1 MPMTLSGDGTITG
14 LAVGGLPNA
23 TIVQADL
30 ATGVASNGPAFSA
43 YLGTNQSP
51 TNATY
56 TKVQINTESFDTA
69 SCFDTTLYRF
79 TPNVAGYYQVQ
90 ATCRI
95 SSTTP
100 STYVWAIYKN
110 GSNIAE
116 LNVATT
122 PASFDNRIIASLV
135 SMNGTT
141 DYLEFY
147 CYCSATSGQTFN
159 AGAATT
165 YFQAFLSRA
174 A

>member
-1 MPMTLSGDGTITG
+1 MTMTLSGDGTITG
-14 LAVGGLPNA
+14 LVAGGLPDA
-23 TIVQADL
+23 TVTQAEV
-30 ATGVASNGPAFSA
+30 AAGVAGTAPAFSA
-43 YLGTNQSP
+43 YLGSNQSP

-69 SCFDTTLYRF
+69 SCFDTSTYRF

-95 SSTTP
+95 SSTAQ

-116 LNVATT
+116 LNVAT
-122 PASFDNRIIASLV
+122 PASFDSRVVASLV

-147 CYCSATSGQTFN
+147 CYCSAASGQTFN

-165 YFQAFLSRA
+165 YFQASMVRA

>member
-23 TIVQADL
+23 TVVQADL
-30 ATGVASNGPAFSA
+30 ASGVAGIGPAFSA
-43 YLGTNQSP
+43 YLGSNQSP

-69 SCFDTTLYRF
+69 SCFDTSLYRF

-90 ATCRI
+90 AACRI
-95 SSTTP
+95 SSTAQ

-116 LNVATT
+116 LNVAT
-122 PASFDNRIIASLV
+122 PASFDNRVVASLV

-147 CYCSATSGQTFN
+147 CYCSAASGQTFN

-165 YFQAFLSRA
+165 YFQAFLARA